1 VRRFLATKIGKILTR
16 LVLGAV
22 GLGVGLVLVSLLR
35 EATLSTHQAID
46 PDSTIELVVRA
57 RSHNAETNQTLH
69 EMVQAQLLTCRL
81 EVTSD
86 MVGPLRAEGD
96 GHFRVLLA
104 PSMDQTNRRQFKG
117 CVEDFVID
125 GVQIDVLSLAEPE

>member
-1 VRRFLATKIGKILTR
+1 VRRFLATKVGKILSR
-16 LVLGAV
+16 LVLGGV

-46 PDSTIELVVRA
+46 PDSTIEVIVRA
-57 RSHNAETNQTLH
+57 RSHNAEDNQTLD
-69 EMVQAQLLTCRL
+69 EMVEAQLLTCRL

-86 MVGPLRAEGD
+86 MVGPLRTEGD
-96 GHFRVLLA
+96 GQFRALFA